1 MHSQWRTH
9 LWCQIVCFRPYSSLE
24 RMIKELTMNINRT
37 IAQLSTV
44 LLIAVGLTVVTTT
57 PVTGGPVSH
66 TDCSWAASITYSVS
80 GGLAGNKQVAQG
92 RNYNFTPGGYGY
104 SSRTGRVSCDTRVHE
119 IYMYLS
125 LDTSNWTYYGS
136 STQYYGGE
144 ATIQMS
150 ILCGVVNF
158 CRNVKNL
165 FAESGY
171 TWYTR
176 IHDVIP
182 P

>member
-1 MHSQWRTH
+1 
-9 LWCQIVCFRPYSSLE
+9 
-24 RMIKELTMNINRT
+24 MIKELAMNNNRI
-37 IAQLSTV
+37 IAQLSAV

-66 TDCSWAASITYSVS
+66 TDCSWATSVTYTV
-80 GGLAGNKQVAQG
+80 GGRARNTQVAYG
-92 RNYNFTPGGYGY
+92 TNYNFTPGGYGY

-125 LDTSNWTYYGS
+125 THASDWTYYSS
-136 STQYYGGE
+136 STQYNGGT

-150 ILCGVVNF
+150 VFCGIVTF

-171 TWYTR
+171 TWVTY
-176 IHDVIP
+176 IHNVV
-182 P
+182 